1 MKTYIVPTTEV
12 AKVGTE
18 VVMVQI
24 GVETGSG
31 AFNVYDSVD

>member
-1 MKTYIVPTTEV
+1 MFPTTEV

-18 VVMVQI
+18 VVMVDYL

-31 AFNVYDSVD
+31 ASRVYNTVD

>member
-1 MKTYIVPTTEV
+1 MKTYIYPTTEV
-12 AKVGTE
+12 VKAGTE